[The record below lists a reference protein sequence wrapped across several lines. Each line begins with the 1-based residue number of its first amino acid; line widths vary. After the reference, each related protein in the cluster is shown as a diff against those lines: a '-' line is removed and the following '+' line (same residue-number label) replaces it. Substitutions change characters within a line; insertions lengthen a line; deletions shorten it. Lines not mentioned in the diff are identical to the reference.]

1 MSPHSDPID
10 SLLRSLSTDR
20 VCGLT
25 SAQAKEA
32 LAKYGE
38 NKLQEKKKKT
48 NLQRFFAQFKDVM
61 IIILLVAAA
70 VSFGIACTT
79 GEPSEF
85 FEPVLILLIVAL
97 NAIMGML

>member
-38 NKLQEKKKKT
+38 NKLRFAYDVGSWREGGRGGRVC
-48 NLQRFFAQFKDVM
+48 NIDVELQ
-61 IIILLVAAA
+61 
-70 VSFGIACTT
+70 
-79 GEPSEF
+79 
-85 FEPVLILLIVAL
+85 
-97 NAIMGML
+97 

>member
-38 NKLQEKKKKT
+38 NKL
-48 NLQRFFAQFKDVM
+48 
-61 IIILLVAAA
+61 
-70 VSFGIACTT
+70 
-79 GEPSEF
+79 
-85 FEPVLILLIVAL
+85 
-97 NAIMGML
+97 